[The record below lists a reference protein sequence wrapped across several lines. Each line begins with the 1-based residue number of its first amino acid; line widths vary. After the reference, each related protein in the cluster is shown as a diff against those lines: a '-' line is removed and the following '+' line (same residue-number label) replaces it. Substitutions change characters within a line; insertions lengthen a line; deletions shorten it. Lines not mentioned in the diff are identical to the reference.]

1 MPLLS
6 MALAPGTILAGQT
19 GSLGWLLPKRIQQA
33 TSYMHILVFS
43 NSNGLNFFR
52 SATKQ
57 AQAALH
63 RHPWFLEVHATAV
76 KMPTV
81 LLLSGWL
88 RWEASAQA
96 TTQSSEIGLPPRWKE
111 QSSLCLMLDFSDQ
124 LVSLVEGLHS
134 ASTDFWKTQT
144 CLCQELWSR
153 LRSSA
158 WHGPQSSTKF
168 WDLAWL
174 QWCTAWLNLVDVDLI
189 QTFLR
194 VALLVEE
201 DAVVGVLPNV
211 DTGKPFPLAIFPIW
225 KSSAKLPH
233 FLWRLSTKSRCR
245 WGNRQHGSLQLKPAS
260 RGPPCLED
268 KSALIALELCPSKLL
283 HGHDTF
289 LPPVSRCMI

>member
-1 MPLLS
+1 MISRGPCNCCKD
-6 MALAPGTILAGQT
+6 A
-19 GSLGWLLPKRIQQA
+19 
-33 TSYMHILVFS
+33 HC
-43 NSNGLNFFR
+43 
-52 SATKQ
+52 
-57 AQAALH
+57 AALV
-63 RHPWFLEVHATAV
+63 RVVA
-76 KMPTV
+76 
-81 LLLSGWL
+81 L
-88 RWEASAQA
+88 RGISPSHNTKLRDRLA
-96 TTQSSEIGLPPRWKE
+96 PRWKE
-111 QSSLCLMLDFSDQ
+111 QSSLCLMLDFLDQ

-189 QTFLR
+189 QPFLR

-289 LPPVSRCMI
+289 LPPVSRCMIQTIKCFTDTYSARASWGSAPNMVAGSDGAQTASSSSSKDISVWRNAEVTSPHLIRKVKLDA